1 MAKTRQALGRG
12 LSALIPTTPDLQ
24 AAAGPATVT
33 PTELD
38 VDRLQPNSDQPR
50 TTMDETRLDELS
62 RSIEVSGVIQP
73 IVVRHLDDGRFEI
86 VAGERR
92 WRAAQRAGLHRVPVV
107 VRDVADEN
115 LLQLALVE
123 NLQRE
128 NLNPIEEAE
137 GYRQLIAEHGLTQDA
152 VAQAVGKDRA
162 TVANYVRLLQLPSEV
177 QAELGAG
184 RMAMGHAR
192 ALLGLDAGAQ
202 RRAAREVVARGLSV
216 RETEALVRR
225 IAHASD
231 PARPTG
237 GAPPLDVHTRAAQD
251 RLRVA
256 LGTRVRIVRRGKQGR
271 IEINFTSEP
280 ELQRLFDRL
289 TAAS

>member
-1 MAKTRQALGRG
+1 MQ
-12 LSALIPTTPDLQ
+12 
-24 AAAGPATVT
+24 
-33 PTELD
+33 
-38 VDRLQPNSDQPR
+38 
-50 TTMDETRLDELS
+50 
-62 RSIEVSGVIQP
+62 SIQEKGVIQP
-73 IVVRHLDDGRFEI
+73 IVVNRVGQGYQLI
-86 VAGERR
+86 AGERR
-92 WRAAQRAGLHRVPVV
+92 WRATQKAGIQEIPAIVHEIESQQDLMELSLI
-107 VRDVADEN
+107 EN
-115 LLQLALVE
+115 V
-123 NLQRE
+123 QRE
-128 NLNPIEEAE
+128 NLTPIEEAE

-202 RRAAREVVARGLSV
+202 RRAAQEVVARGLSV

-225 IAHASD
+225 LAHASD
-231 PARPTG
+231 PDRPPG

>member
-33 PTELD
+33 PTERD
-38 VDRLQPNSDQPR
+38 VGRLQPNSDQPR

-73 IVVRHLDDGRFEI
+73 IVVRRLDDDRFEI

-137 GYRQLIAEHGLTQDA
+137 GYRQLIAEHGLPQDA

-162 TVANYVRLLQLPSEV
+162 PVANYVRLLQLPSEV

-192 ALLGLDAGAQ
+192 ALLGLAAGAP
-202 RRAAREVVARGLSV
+202 RLLCAEPGLLSRRLCAGELGLGSGSGECARAPLGSGEPRAAGPSDGGRAAARCPHPRG
-216 RETEALVRR
+216 TGPPPGCAGY
-225 IAHASD
+225 
-231 PARPTG
+231 ARPHRPPG
-237 GAPPLDVHTRAAQD
+237 EAGAD
-251 RLRVA
+251 
-256 LGTRVRIVRRGKQGR
+256 
-271 IEINFTSEP
+271 
-280 ELQRLFDRL
+280 
-289 TAAS
+289 